1 MPLTAGLGVAGVR
14 VGHWTDSSNQT
25 GCTVIEFPE
34 GTVASY
40 EARGGAPASR
50 EVELL
55 RPDKAVTAVDAVLL
69 TGGSAFGLA
78 AAQGVMRF
86 YEEAGRGVQT
96 PAGKVPIIPALALY
110 DLSAGSGQ
118 VRPADEHG
126 YLAARATRGEQLTSG
141 RIGAGTG
148 AYAGHWRGPSGRKA
162 AGLASH
168 VATVGELIV
177 AVLCAVNAFGDID
190 RGDGG
195 MSPADLQR
203 LTQPFGFASDRM
215 HTTIGV
221 VCTNGRFSKAECQ
234 VIAQGA
240 HDGLARA
247 ITPPH
252 TRFDGD
258 AFIAA
263 ATGQVGAHVD
273 VARFLAVTAVCQAIR
288 SLADDGGEAAA
299 AAPPLPGR
307 LGRGRPQGAQ
317 AARERRSRT
326 SGYRAASSWLS
337 RHASITQPLVTWRVP
352 WHSTTRR
359 AAGVRAKIASWRYA
373 RPRARARDMSIPSTA
388 TLGST

>member
-1 MPLTAGLGVAGVR
+1 VR
-14 VGHWTDSSNQT
+14 VGHWTDSQNQT
-25 GCTVIEFPE
+25 GCTVVEFPE

-50 EVELL
+50 EIELL
-55 RPDKAVTAVDAVLL
+55 LPDKAVTHVDAVLL

-86 YEEAGRGVQT
+86 YEQAGRGVQT
-96 PAGKVPIIPALALY
+96 PAGNVPIIPSLALY
-110 DLSAGSGQ
+110 DLSAGSGL
-118 VRPADEHG
+118 VRPAEEHG
-126 YLAARATRGEQLTSG
+126 YTAARATRGKQLISG
-141 RIGAGTG
+141 RVGAGTG
-148 AYAGHWRGPSGRKA
+148 AYVSHWRGSSGRRA

-168 VATVGELIV
+168 VASMGVLTV

-190 RGDGG
+190 PGDEATSLDAIEG
-195 MSPADLQR
+195 
-203 LTQPFGFASDRM
+203 LTEPFSFANSRM

-263 ATGQVGAHVD
+263 ATGQVDAHVD

-288 SLADDGGEAAA
+288 SLA
-299 AAPPLPGR
+299 
-307 LGRGRPQGAQ
+307 
-317 AARERRSRT
+317 
-326 SGYRAASSWLS
+326 
-337 RHASITQPLVTWRVP
+337 IQP
-352 WHSTTRR
+352 
-359 AAGVRAKIASWRYA
+359 
-373 RPRARARDMSIPSTA
+373 
-388 TLGST
+388 